1 MRTITVTNNVT
12 LDGVMQAPMDKQEDT
27 RGGFTRGGWA
37 RPFNDEVKMREMG
50 QGMAE
55 GGEMLFGRR
64 TYEHMFKAWHGR
76 NDGNPFTPFLDRVQ
90 KYVVSNTLKTPL
102 PWPNSTLLSGDAGDA
117 VAKLKAGAGKG
128 LVMLGSGEL
137 IHALVRRQLIDTFVL
152 LIHPLVL
159 GSGRRLFADD
169 GTAANFKLVKSVP
182 TPSGLI
188 IATYENATR

>member
-12 LDGVMQAPMDKQEDT
+12 LDGVVQAPMDKQEDT

-55 GGEMLFGRR
+55 GGDMLFGRH

-76 NDGNPFTPFLDRVQ
+76 NDGNPFTPVLDRAQ

-117 VAKLKAGAGKG
+117 VAKLK
-128 LVMLGSGEL
+128 
-137 IHALVRRQLIDTFVL
+137 
-152 LIHPLVL
+152 
-159 GSGRRLFADD
+159 
-169 GTAANFKLVKSVP
+169 
-182 TPSGLI
+182 
-188 IATYENATR
+188 